1 MRTKQ
6 SHVSKAKVAVVA
18 ALNVIAPGGAGH
30 LWEAWKAS
38 NSVEKALQIGEEC
51 PADKRYLEAL
61 AETFQNAS
69 SWDTRRQVLS
79 VIADLVT
86 FIPSNKSRATYQ
98 ALPSTGSRWCGC
110 TD

>member
-30 LWEAWKAS
+30 LREAWKAS
-38 NSVEKALQIGEEC
+38 NSVELQIGEEC

-61 AETFQNAS
+61 AETYQNAS
-69 SWDTRRQVLS
+69 RWDTRRQVLS
-79 VIADLVT
+79 VMADLVT
-86 FIPSNKSRATYQ
+86 FIPSNKARATYQ
-98 ALPSTGSRWCGC
+98 ALPSTGSRWRGC

>member
-6 SHVSKAKVAVVA
+6 GHVSKAKAAVVA

-30 LWEAWKAS
+30 LREAWKAS
-38 NSVEKALQIGEEC
+38 NSVELQIGEEC

-79 VIADLVT
+79 VMADLVT
-86 FIPSNKSRATYQ
+86 VTKSSATYQ
-98 ALPSTGSRWCGC
+98 ALPSTGSRWHGC